1 MTAQDKAELR
11 ELLTA
16 LKWAAAALL
25 VGAGFLMPLWLV

>member
-1 MTAQDKAELR
+1 MTAQDRAELR
-11 ELLTA
+11 DILNA